1 MGKNKN
7 KRNFSSKNDIVDGE
21 YTTNDGINE
30 MHVVD
35 DDTVVVENNYNYA
48 YDDGKNV
55 SRRVFYISISIM
67 VIFLVYFIF
76 ISSNSIHKKY
86 ERELTK
92 ITANYVVDNQI
103 NIFDDKL
110 SYISVSELKEAKMLD
125 NIDKTLKKCD
135 GYVTFKNYKKGPRY
149 KAYIDCGKYKTTG
162 YSSNYNGA
170 VYAVKKDGE
179 APVITLNGEEEI
191 TLYVNDNY
199 EELGA
204 NAIDNVDGDITD
216 NIVITG
222 NVDTSK
228 VGIYKIVY
236 EITDNIGNKSKVTRT
251 IKVKSKPTITLTG
264 NDYVEVSLGSTYN
277 EEGYV
282 ATDAKDG
289 VITTQVIRKDVDY
302 STPGTKEIVYIITN
316 SQGETTRVIRTIKVK
331 DNKKVVAVNTNGS
344 SNDTNSSTVNAS
356 VIKVAQVKLSVPTL
370 YMQVGETMQI
380 DSKIVP
386 EDADN
391 KALEYISTDN
401 SIASVSNDGKIT
413 AHKKGKVRI
422 KVASTDGSD
431 NFCMI
436 MLTIQ

>member
-1 MGKNKN
+1 MGKNK
-7 KRNFSSKNDIVDGE
+7 KSFSSKNDIVDGE

-35 DDTVVVENNYNYA
+35 DDTVVVENNYNYT

-67 VIFLVYFIF
+67 AIFLIYFIF

-86 ERELTK
+86 EKELTK
-92 ITANYVVDNQI
+92 ITSNYVVDNQI

-110 SYISVSELKEAKMLD
+110 SYISISELKEAKLLD

-135 GYVTFKNYKKGPRY
+135 GYVTFKNYKKAPRY

-216 NIVITG
+216 SIVVTG

-236 EITDNIGNKSKVTRT
+236 EVKDNMGNKTKVTRT
-251 IKVKSKPTITLTG
+251 IKVKSKPTITLKG
-264 NDYVEVSLGSTYN
+264 KDKVEINLGSKYN
-277 EEGYV
+277 EEGFE

-316 SQGETTRVIRTIKVK
+316 SQGETTKVIRTITIK
-331 DNKKVVAVNTNGS
+331 DNNKIVAINNNS
-344 SNDTNSSTVNAS
+344 SNSNTTNPTVNES
-356 VIKVAQVKLSVPTL
+356 VVKVAQVRLSVPSL
-370 YMQVGETMQI
+370 YMQVGESMQI

-386 EDADN
+386 ENADN
-391 KALEYISTDN
+391 KKLEFTSTDN
-401 SIASVSNDGKIT
+401 SIASVSDDGKIN
-413 AHKKGKVRI
+413 AHKRGKVRI

-436 MLTIQ
+436 MLTIK